1 MSANRYLPHVLA
13 LPEDDANRDI
23 VIGFRRNLAI
33 DFRQVQVEDVAGG
46 WHEVLDLF
54 ESIHAGEMDRH
65 PNRRMVLLIDLDDDL
80 GRLRSAKARIPE
92 HLNDRVFI
100 LGVLSEP
107 EQLRARLRK
116 SYEDIGMDLA
126 KDCEVGTDATWGH
139 ELLRHNAVEVERLRE
154 HVRPILFRPGGSR
167 QDR

>member
-80 GRLRSAKARIPE
+80 GRLRSAKAEDSRAFE
-92 HLNDRVFI
+92 RQSLHSWRA
-100 LGVLSEP
+100 E
-107 EQLRARLRK
+107 RARAAAGTSSEILRGHRSRSGQGLRK
-116 SYEDIGMDLA
+116 
-126 KDCEVGTDATWGH
+126 WG
-139 ELLRHNAVEVERLRE
+139 
-154 HVRPILFRPGGSR
+154 PMSR
-167 QDR
+167 GAMSFSGITR